1 MEFMMLLSITA
12 KDLRQ
17 NCSNLFPPLLYDSTI
32 FLYFYITICTY
43 VFLISN
49 LIKLGDYSY

>member
-12 KDLRQ
+12 KDLRE
-17 NCSNLFPPLLYDSTI
+17 NYSNLFPPLLYDSTI
-32 FLYFYITICTY
+32 FLYFYITKGTY

-49 LIKLGDYSY
+49 L